1 MALTAGLSWP
11 KTRLL
16 TRLHEGTAF
25 SARKVGLLRKPSF
38 FTQPIQLFSRQ
49 IARWSG
55 SRSAIRKIWP
65 LWCPGFGLKR
75 FPSASRRTQ
84 WSRYSFVSIRRALG
98 SRPRGAVESSQ
109 PTFSAAAS
117 SYSLLASR
125 RHQTACPRRS
135 HRPPHWSSA
144 IFALPLA
151 QTAISSSCAW
161 RPRTLRTC
169 DTSFLSCVCFNSLSS
184 SAIPSSNSCCRN
196 AAVAMLATAASAWD
210 RSLLELNPK
219 STTAA
224 TTASTTVATTA
235 TCDYDC
241 D

>member
-196 AAVAMLATAASAWD
+196 AAVAMLATAASGI
-210 RSLLELNPK
+210 
-219 STTAA
+219 AA
-224 TTASTTVATTA
+224 CLS
-235 TCDYDC
+235 
-241 D
+241 